1 MKKIASREQFIKITI
16 SCLVLALFLSSCSS
30 EEATTTSTDFETK
43 SLESEAALAE
53 SEAAL
58 AESEAALAESEA
70 ALAESEAALAELSTT
85 STTDPLREERYCGF
99 ISDWLEEALLNAEDL
114 EDSFWAWKGKDDLTE
129 TETTMYHNAL
139 EMSNHAFHFAPTL
152 DIAYYW
158 DWYRIAQ
165 REARGLMELEDGVS
179 AHQQGPLSNASMYS
193 ELLDENIKDVCDL
206 VVPDSGDL
214 LSTDI
219 EFRGFN
225 SILDPVLTGIP
236 QM

>member
-1 MKKIASREQFIKITI
+1 MKKITSREQFIKIAI

-43 SLESEAALAE
+43 SL
-53 SEAAL
+53 
-58 AESEAALAESEA
+58 ESEA

>member
-1 MKKIASREQFIKITI
+1 MKKITSREQFIKIAI
-16 SCLVLALFLSSCSS
+16 SCLVLALFLSSCSG

-53 SEAAL
+53 AEAAL
-58 AESEAALAESEA
+58 AESEAALAEAEA

-139 EMSNHAFHFAPTL
+139 EMSDHAFHFAPTL

>member
-1 MKKIASREQFIKITI
+1 MKKITSREQFIKIAI

-43 SLESEAALAE
+43 SL
-53 SEAAL
+53 
-58 AESEAALAESEA
+58 ESEAALAESEA

-214 LSTDI
+214 LSTDT

>member
-16 SCLVLALFLSSCSS
+16 SCLVLASFLSSCSS
-30 EEATTTSTDFETK
+30 KEATTTSPDFETK
-43 SLESEAALAE
+43 LLESEAALAE

-58 AESEAALAESEA
+58 AESES
-70 ALAESEAALAELSTT
+70 ALAELSTA
-85 STTDPLREERYCGF
+85 STTDPLREEKYCGF

-114 EDSFWAWKGKDDLTE
+114 EDSYWAWKSKDDLTE
-129 TETTMYHNAL
+129 NETTMYHNAL
-139 EMSNHAFHFAPTL
+139 EMSDHAFHFAPTL
-152 DIAYYW
+152 DIAYNW

-179 AHQQGPLSNASMYS
+179 AHLQGPLSNASIYS
-193 ELLDENIKDVCDL
+193 ELLNENIKDVCDL

-214 LSTDI
+214 LSTDT

>member
-1 MKKIASREQFIKITI
+1 MKKITSREQFIKIAI

-43 SLESEAALAE
+43 SL
-53 SEAAL
+53 
-58 AESEAALAESEA
+58 ESEA

-214 LSTDI
+214 LSTDT

>member
-1 MKKIASREQFIKITI
+1 MKKITSREQFIKIAI

-70 ALAESEAALAELSTT
+70 ALAELSTT

-99 ISDWLEEALLNAEDL
+99 ISGWLEEALLNAEDL

-179 AHQQGPLSNASMYS
+179 ANLQGPLSNASIYS
-193 ELLDENIKDVCDL
+193 ELLNENIKDVCDL

-214 LSTDI
+214 LSTDT